1 MKLVTSPHEPE
12 FFSNECEALQILTE
26 KIFDPPKFGKNGDQ
40 QQGRELGTLRPRDTR
55 DC

>member
-1 MKLVTSPHEPE
+1 MKLVTSPHEHE
-12 FFSNECEALQILTE
+12 FFTNEYDALRILTG

-40 QQGRELGTLRPRDTR
+40 QQGRELETLRPRDTR